1 VGNILL
7 PRISFGEFELDVR
20 AGELRKGGL
29 PIRLQEPSL
38 QILLLLLEH
47 PGEVLTRE
55 EIRKRLWPN
64 VAIDE
69 SDRDLGAAIKKLRQ
83 ALGDEEESPCYVET
97 LARRGYRFIFPLDEV
112 RDLETEPLAM
122 PPPGPPDNPE
132 RTQEFERIFLAAL
145 ERPESERAAF
155 LEEACAGG
163 GALREEV
170 ESLLRA
176 HQEAGSFLQSPAI
189 ELAAKDLARDDS
201 EGRQIEEGEQSRI
214 GKIVSHYRILSR
226 LGGGGMGIV
235 YEAEDTRLHRKVALK
250 FLPAGWAED
259 PAVLARFQREA
270 RAASALNHPNICII
284 HEVDEVEGQPFL
296 VMELMEGETLKHL
309 IAGKPLPTAQ
319 LLELGMQI
327 ADALEAAHARGIVHR
342 DIKPANIFV
351 TERGEA
357 KILDFGLVKRTASG
371 GNKKGVER
379 AEGEEAS
386 TTSSHDA
393 HGTIPGMAMG
403 TAAYMSPEQARGEE
417 VDARTDLFSFGAVL
431 YEMATGRQAFP
442 GSSGAEI
449 LTAILR
455 DSPSPA
461 SRFNPG
467 LPPKMDEII
476 AKALEKDRAAR
487 YQTAADLRADLTRLK
502 HDRPPDS
509 GALHRKWLGP
519 ALAVTLIIILAV
531 GMFLRVHR
539 VSALT
544 DRDTV
549 VLADF
554 TNQTGDP
561 VFDDTLKQSLTVA
574 LRESPFLKVLS
585 DDQVAATLRLME
597 RPVDT
602 PLNREM
608 AREVCLRA
616 GSRAYFA
623 GSVAALGNQYVLG
636 LKAVGCASG
645 ETLAEGQ
652 TTVAGKEQVVSALG
666 QEAARLR
673 GEVGESL
680 LSVGRFDTPLE
691 QATTSSLE
699 ALKAFSVA
707 RNVWRQRGTA
717 AAIPSLQRAIDLDS
731 GFATAYWHL
740 GVAYSLLGQ
749 LGRARECY
757 TQAYALREHSSER
770 EKLQIIA
777 RYYAWV
783 TGDLEKAAR
792 IDQEWIENYPRDPG
806 GYMDL
811 AGIRNEEGNYLATL
825 QLGYQSLPLDP
836 DSVSAYEDLGGTLI
850 ELGRFQEARR
860 IFAEALSRKL
870 DDETLRENL
879 YALAFLNGDDAEM
892 GSQAAWYEGKPDLQ
906 HVILNIEADTAA
918 YSGHLAAARDLAR
931 RAVEGAVRAGNS
943 EAAAAW
949 HVNAALRE
957 ATFGSAARAR
967 RETDAALKL
976 SSGNRDV
983 LAQAALAD
991 AWIGN
996 KKEAKK
1002 LEGDLK
1008 MQFPLDTLVNF
1019 YWLPTIEGRLKLSEN
1034 DPSAALDQLQTVS
1047 SPLDMGTPIFSVLIS
1062 CLYPVYVR
1070 GESHLTDGD
1079 GDAAAGEF
1087 QQILDHPGLVLN
1099 CPTGALAHLGL
1110 GRAYALEAG
1119 LPVAPGFGTTQ
1130 PSRLSPAPKTAG
1142 AKGGATHPAAEEFKA
1157 KARSAYQDFFNLWKD
1172 ADPDIPI
1179 LKQAKAEFARLR

>member
-1 VGNILL
+1 MGNILL
-7 PRISFGEFELDVR
+7 PRIKFGEYELDVG
-20 AGELRKGGL
+20 AGVLRKGGL

-69 SDRDLGAAIKKLRQ
+69 SDRDLGAAIKKLRR

-112 RDLETEPLAM
+112 RDLETEPLALSHPVT
-122 PPPGPPDNPE
+122 PPENPD

-145 ERPESERAAF
+145 ERPESQRTAF
-155 LEEACAGG
+155 LEEACAGDG
-163 GALREEV
+163 VMLEEV
-170 ESLLRA
+170 ETLLRA
-176 HQEAGSFLQSPAI
+176 HQEAGSFLQAPAMEVAVK
-189 ELAAKDLARDDS
+189 ELAEDDS
-201 EGRQIEEGEQSRI
+201 ELRRAQADEQSRI
-214 GKIVSHYRILSR
+214 GRMVSHYRILSK

-250 FLPAGWAED
+250 FLPAGWAGD

-270 RAASALNHPNICII
+270 RAASALNHPHICII
-284 HEVDEVEGQPFL
+284 HEVDEADGQPFL

-309 IAGKPLPTAQ
+309 LAGRPLPTAR
-319 LLELGMQI
+319 LLDLGMQI
-327 ADALEAAHARGIVHR
+327 ADALEAAHAKGIVHR

-351 TERGEA
+351 TKRGEA
-357 KILDFGLVKRTASG
+357 KILDFGLAKRTARV
-371 GNKKGVER
+371 VEAR
-379 AEGEEAS
+379 AEAEEAS
-386 TTSSHDA
+386 TDSSQDSHWTA
-393 HGTIPGMAMG
+393 PGAAMG
-403 TAAYMSPEQARGEE
+403 TAAYMSPEQARGEV

-431 YEMATGRQAFP
+431 YEMATGRQAFA
-442 GSSGAEI
+442 GGSGAEI
-449 LTAILR
+449 LSAILR
-455 DSPSPA
+455 DSLPPA
-461 SRFNPG
+461 SRFNPR
-467 LPPKMDEII
+467 LPPGMDEII
-476 AKALEKDRAAR
+476 AKALEKDRATR
-487 YQTAADLRADLTRLK
+487 YQTAAALRADLMHLK

-509 GALHRKWLGP
+509 RALHRKWLGP
-519 ALAVTLIIILAV
+519 AVAATLVVLLAAGI
-531 GMFLRVHR
+531 FLRVHR

-554 TNQTGDP
+554 TNQTGDQ
-561 VFDDTLKQSLTVA
+561 VWDDTLKQSLSVA
-574 LRESPFLKVLS
+574 LRESPFLNVLS
-585 DDQVAATLRLME
+585 DDQVAATLRMME

-623 GSVAALGNQYVLG
+623 GSIAAMGNQYVLG

-645 ETLAEGQ
+645 ETLAEEQ

-691 QATTSSLE
+691 QATTSSLD
-699 ALKAFSVA
+699 ALKAFSLA
-707 RNVWRQRGTA
+707 RKAWHKQGPA
-717 AAIPSLQRAIDLDS
+717 AAMPSLQRAIELDP
-731 GFATAYWHL
+731 GFAAAYWDL
-740 GVAYSLLGQ
+740 GIAYSLLGQ
-749 LGRARECY
+749 LGRARQSL

-770 EKLQIIA
+770 EKLGIMA

-783 TGDLEKAAR
+783 TGELDKVAR
-792 IDQEWIENYPRDPG
+792 IDRERIENYPRDAG
-806 GYMDL
+806 GYLDL
-811 AGIRNEEGNYLATL
+811 SAVRTEEGDFPAAL
-825 QLGYQSLPLDP
+825 QLNYQSLGLHP
-836 DSVSAYEDLGGTLI
+836 DAVSAYEDLGGTLI
-850 ELGRFQEARR
+850 ELGRLQEAQKA
-860 IFAEALSRKL
+860 FAEALSRKL
-870 DDETLRENL
+870 DSEILREGL
-879 YALAFLNGDDAEM
+879 YALAFFNGDVAEM
-892 GSQAAWYEGKPDLQ
+892 GNQIAWYEGKPDLQ
-906 HVILNIEADTAA
+906 HKILAIEADTAA
-918 YSGHLAAARDLAR
+918 YGGHLGGARDLTR
-931 RAVEGAVRAGNS
+931 RAVEGALRASNS

-957 ATFGSAARAR
+957 AAFGNAGRAR
-967 RETDAALKL
+967 WETDAALKL
-976 SSGNRDV
+976 SSVNRDV
-983 LAQAALAD
+983 MAQAALAD

-996 KKEAKK
+996 GKEAQK
-1002 LEGDLK
+1002 LESDLK

-1019 YWLPTIEGRLKLSEN
+1019 YWLPTIEARLMLSEN
-1034 DPSAALDQLQTVS
+1034 NPAAALDRLQTVS
-1047 SPLDMGTPIFSVLIS
+1047 SPLELGMPIFSALGS

-1070 GESHLTDGD
+1070 GESYLAGGD
-1079 GDAAAGEF
+1079 GNAAAGEF
-1087 QQILDHPGLVLN
+1087 QRIIDHPGLVIN

-1119 LPVAPGFGTTQ
+1119 LPVVAAFKQTPPP
-1130 PSRLSPAPKTAG
+1130 PSHPAPKTA
-1142 AKGGATHPAAEEFKA
+1142 APKGGATNAAAGEFKA
-1157 KARSAYQDFFNLWKD
+1157 KAHSAYQDFFNLWKD

-1179 LKQAKAEFARLR
+1179 LKQAKAEYAKLR